1 MKKKIFWQVL
11 RGDNMLRC
19 FEYVDDK
26 FAKSGAKEKGIPLPQ
41 RGTKGSAGYDFS
53 SPIEVEIPAGE
64 RALIWTD
71 IKAKMPYYQV
81 LKMYVRSSLGIKK
94 GLVLQNIT
102 GIIDS
107 DYFSNTSNDG
117 NIGLVLWNTSDVSQ
131 KIEVGDKIAQGIF
144 EQYYV
149 VDDDVVVA
157 DLRTGGIGSTG
168 K

>member
-1 MKKKIFWQVL
+1 MT
-11 RGDNMLRC
+11 RS

-26 FAKSGAKEKGIPLPQ
+26 FAKSGARNNGIPLPH
-41 RGTKGSAGYDFS
+41 RSTKASAGYDFY

-81 LKMYVRSSLGIKK
+81 LKIYVRSSLGIKK
-94 GLVLQNIT
+94 GLILQNVT
-102 GIIDS
+102 GIIDA
-107 DYFSNTSNDG
+107 DYYGNTSNDG
-117 NIGLVLWNTSDVSQ
+117 NIGIMLWNTSNSVQ
-131 KIEVGDKIAQGIF
+131 KIELGEKIAQGIF

-149 VDDDVVVA
+149 VDDETSPSDS
-157 DLRTGGIGSTG
+157 RTGGIGSTG